1 MGLYLGKQRI
11 IAINEKIATKQW
23 VTDQG
28 YLKNTNLSDYITNE
42 QLQPVSDKIDDV
54 SAKVED
60 ISTKI
65 IKKGSLG
72 TINGKSIE
80 NGNNVTIDL
89 TLFKVVDSLPV
100 SDIDVN
106 KIYLLP
112 NPAGANN
119 NTYIEYMYINGSWE
133 VAGEYKSEMS
143 LDNYYTK
150 GQSDEKFLTKAEVG
164 NLADYVKNGELDTKV
179 GEAGYVKT
187 EALTTTLTSY
197 AKKTD
202 IPSVPTKLS
211 ELTNDSGYITTYTE
225 TDPVWTSE
233 KSNYYTKTEIDNK
246 NYLTEHQSLADYA
259 KKTEL
264 PKKLSELTNDSGYIT
279 TYTETD
285 PVWTSEKSNY
295 YTKTEIDNKNYLT
308 EHQSLADYVKNGEL
322 DTKVEEA
329 GYVKTDALTTT
340 LTSYA
345 KKTDIPTVPTKLSE
359 LINDS
364 SFITTY
370 TETDPVWTSEK
381 VNYYT
386 KTEID
391 GKNYLTEHQSLADY
405 AKKSEIPTDY
415 VKNGELDTKVSEA
428 GYVKTEALT
437 TTLTSYAKK
446 SEIPTDYVHNT
457 ELADYATITYV
468 TEQIG
473 SINSVLENI

>member
-72 TINGKSIE
+72 TINGQSIE
-80 NGNNVTIDL
+80 NGNNITIDL
-89 TLFKVVDSLPV
+89 TLFKVVDQLPV

-112 NPAGANN
+112 NPAGADN

-133 VAGEYKSEMS
+133 VVGEYKSEMS

-150 GQSDEKFLTKAEVG
+150 EQTDEKFLTKVEVG

-179 GEAGYVKT
+179 SEAGYVKT

-211 ELTNDSGYITTYTE
+211 ELINDSDFITTYTE

-233 KSNYYTKTEIDNK
+233 KSNYYTKDEIDGK
-246 NYLTEHQSLADYA
+246 NYLTEHQSLADYVKAEALTTALTTYA
-259 KKTEL
+259 KKVEL
-264 PKKLSELTNDSGYIT
+264 PTKLSELTNDSGYIT

-285 PVWTSEKSNY
+285 PVWNLEKS
-295 YTKTEIDNKNYLT
+295 
-308 EHQSLADYVKNGEL
+308 
-322 DTKVEEA
+322 
-329 GYVKTDALTTT
+329 
-340 LTSYA
+340 
-345 KKTDIPTVPTKLSE
+345 
-359 LINDS
+359 
-364 SFITTY
+364 
-370 TETDPVWTSEK
+370 
-381 VNYYT
+381 NYYT

-405 AKKSEIPTDY
+405 
-415 VKNGELDTKVSEA
+415 
-428 GYVKTEALT
+428 VKTDALT
-437 TTLTSYAKK
+437 TTLTTYAKK
-446 SEIPTDYVHNT
+446 SEIPTDYVRDA

>member
-65 IKKGSLG
+65 IKKGTLG

-80 NGNNVTIDL
+80 NGNNITIDIN
-89 TLFKVVDSLPV
+89 LFKVVDQLPTT
-100 SDIDVN
+100 DIDGN

-112 NPAGANN
+112 NPAGADN
-119 NTYIEYMYINGSWE
+119 NTYIEYMYINGRWE
-133 VAGEYKSEMS
+133 VVGEYKAELS
-143 LDNYYTK
+143 LDGYYTK
-150 GQSDEKFLTKAEVG
+150 EQTDEKFLTKAEVG
-164 NLADYVKNGELDTKV
+164 NLADYVKNSELDTKV

-202 IPSVPTKLS
+202 IPTVPTKLS
-211 ELTNDSGYITTYTE
+211 ELINDSGYITTYTE
-225 TDPVWTSE
+225 TDPVWT
-233 KSNYYTKTEIDNK
+233 
-246 NYLTEHQSLADYA
+246 A
-259 KKTEL
+259 
-264 PKKLSELTNDSGYIT
+264 
-279 TYTETD
+279 
-285 PVWTSEKSNY
+285 
-295 YTKTEIDNKNYLT
+295 
-308 EHQSLADYVKNGEL
+308 
-322 DTKVEEA
+322 
-329 GYVKTDALTTT
+329 
-340 LTSYA
+340 
-345 KKTDIPTVPTKLSE
+345 
-359 LINDS
+359 
-364 SFITTY
+364 
-370 TETDPVWTSEK
+370 EK

-415 VKNGELDTKVSEA
+415 VR
-428 GYVKTEALT
+428 
-437 TTLTSYAKK
+437 
-446 SEIPTDYVHNT
+446 NT

>member
-65 IKKGSLG
+65 IKKGTLG

-80 NGNNVTIDL
+80 NGNNITIDL
-89 TLFKVVDSLPV
+89 NLFKVVDQLPV

-112 NPAGANN
+112 NPAGADN
-119 NTYIEYMYINGSWE
+119 NTYIEYMYINSKWE
-133 VAGEYKSEMS
+133 VVGEYKAEMS

-150 GQSDEKFLTKAEVG
+150 EQTDEKFLTKTEVG

-179 GEAGYVKT
+179 SEAGYVKT

-211 ELTNDSGYITTYTE
+211 ELTNDSGFITTYTE

-259 KKTEL
+259 KK
-264 PKKLSELTNDSGYIT
+264 
-279 TYTETD
+279 
-285 PVWTSEKSNY
+285 
-295 YTKTEIDNKNYLT
+295 
-308 EHQSLADYVKNGEL
+308 
-322 DTKVEEA
+322 
-329 GYVKTDALTTT
+329 
-340 LTSYA
+340 
-345 KKTDIPTVPTKLSE
+345 
-359 LINDS
+359 
-364 SFITTY
+364 
-370 TETDPVWTSEK
+370 
-381 VNYYT
+381 
-386 KTEID
+386 
-391 GKNYLTEHQSLADY
+391 
-405 AKKSEIPTDY
+405 SEIPTDY
-415 VKNGELDTKVSEA
+415 VKNGELDTKVDEA
-428 GYVKTEALT
+428 GYVKIDALT

-446 SEIPTDYVHNT
+446 SEIPTDYVRNT

-473 SINSVLENI
+473 SINSALENI

>member
-60 ISTKI
+60 ISAKI
-65 IKKGSLG
+65 IKKGTLG

-80 NGNNVTIDL
+80 NGNNITIDL
-89 TLFKVVDSLPV
+89 NMFKVVDQLPV

-112 NPAGANN
+112 NPAGADN
-119 NTYIEYMYINGSWE
+119 NTYIEYMYINSKWE
-133 VAGEYKSEMS
+133 VVGEYKVEMS

-150 GQSDEKFLTKAEVG
+150 EQTDEKFLTKAEVG
-164 NLADYVKNGELDTKV
+164 NLA
-179 GEAGYVKT
+179 
-187 EALTTTLTSY
+187 
-197 AKKTD
+197 
-202 IPSVPTKLS
+202 
-211 ELTNDSGYITTYTE
+211 
-225 TDPVWTSE
+225 
-233 KSNYYTKTEIDNK
+233 
-246 NYLTEHQSLADYA
+246 
-259 KKTEL
+259 
-264 PKKLSELTNDSGYIT
+264 
-279 TYTETD
+279 
-285 PVWTSEKSNY
+285 
-295 YTKTEIDNKNYLT
+295 
-308 EHQSLADYVKNGEL
+308 
-322 DTKVEEA
+322 
-329 GYVKTDALTTT
+329 
-340 LTSYA
+340 
-345 KKTDIPTVPTKLSE
+345 
-359 LINDS
+359 
-364 SFITTY
+364 
-370 TETDPVWTSEK
+370 
-381 VNYYT
+381 
-386 KTEID
+386 
-391 GKNYLTEHQSLADY
+391 
-405 AKKSEIPTDY
+405 DY

-446 SEIPTDYVHNT
+446 TDIPTVPTKLSELTNDSGFITTYTETDPVWNLEKSNYYTKTEIDNKNYLTEHQSLADYVKTEALTTALTTYAKKVELPTKLSELTNDSGFITTYTETDPVWTSEKVNYYTKDEINGKNYLTDHQSLADYAKKSEIPTDYVRNT

>member
-11 IAINEKIATKQW
+11 IAINEKVATKQW

-28 YLKNTNLSDYITNE
+28 YLTNTNLSDYVTNGE
-42 QLQPVSDKIDDV
+42 LQPVSDKVDDI
-54 SAKVED
+54 STKVAD

-80 NGNNVTIDL
+80 NGNNIIIDL
-89 TLFKVVDSLPV
+89 SLFKVVDQLPV
-100 SDIDVN
+100 SDIDAN

-112 NPAGANN
+112 NPAGADN
-119 NTYIEYMYINGSWE
+119 NTYIEYMYISGRWE
-133 VAGEYKSEMS
+133 VVGEYKSEIS
-143 LDNYYTK
+143 LDGYYTK
-150 GQSDEKFLTKAEVG
+150 EQTDEKFLTKTEAG

-179 GEAGYVKT
+179 SEAGYVKT

-211 ELTNDSGYITTYTE
+211 EL
-225 TDPVWTSE
+225 V
-233 KSNYYTKTEIDNK
+233 
-246 NYLTEHQSLADYA
+246 
-259 KKTEL
+259 
-264 PKKLSELTNDSGYIT
+264 
-279 TYTETD
+279 
-285 PVWTSEKSNY
+285 
-295 YTKTEIDNKNYLT
+295 
-308 EHQSLADYVKNGEL
+308 
-322 DTKVEEA
+322 
-329 GYVKTDALTTT
+329 
-340 LTSYA
+340 
-345 KKTDIPTVPTKLSE
+345 
-359 LINDS
+359 NDS

-370 TETDPVWTSEK
+370 TETDPVWNSEK

-386 KTEID
+386 KDEINE
-391 GKNYLTEHQSLADY
+391 KNYLTEHQSLADY

-415 VKNGELDTKVSEA
+415 VR
-428 GYVKTEALT
+428 
-437 TTLTSYAKK
+437 
-446 SEIPTDYVHNT
+446 NT

>member
-54 SAKVED
+54 SVKVED

-65 IKKGSLG
+65 IKKGTLG

-80 NGNNVTIDL
+80 NGNNITIDL
-89 TLFKVVDSLPV
+89 NLFKVVDQLPV

-112 NPAGANN
+112 NPAGADN
-119 NTYIEYMYINGSWE
+119 NTYIEYMYINSKWE
-133 VAGEYKSEMS
+133 VVGEYKAEMS

-150 GQSDEKFLTKAEVG
+150 EQTDEKFLTKAEVG

-187 EALTTTLTSY
+187 DTLTTTLTSYAKKTDIPSVPTKLSELINDSGFITTYTETDPVWTSEKVNYYTKDEINGKNYLTEHQSLADYVKTEALTTTLTSY

-211 ELTNDSGYITTYTE
+211 ELINDSG
-225 TDPVWTSE
+225 
-233 KSNYYTKTEIDNK
+233 
-246 NYLTEHQSLADYA
+246 
-259 KKTEL
+259 
-264 PKKLSELTNDSGYIT
+264 
-279 TYTETD
+279 
-285 PVWTSEKSNY
+285 
-295 YTKTEIDNKNYLT
+295 
-308 EHQSLADYVKNGEL
+308 
-322 DTKVEEA
+322 
-329 GYVKTDALTTT
+329 
-340 LTSYA
+340 
-345 KKTDIPTVPTKLSE
+345 
-359 LINDS
+359 
-364 SFITTY
+364 FITTY

-386 KTEID
+386 KDEIN

-415 VKNGELDTKVSEA
+415 VR
-428 GYVKTEALT
+428 
-437 TTLTSYAKK
+437 
-446 SEIPTDYVHNT
+446 NT